1 MPGSSPVTVLS
12 RCNRPSRILVLAV
25 KLNRTLQRLEP
36 PHLTVR
42 WRLTLLY
49 SLIFLVCA
57 AALLALTY
65 GLFANF
71 AYTPPSSR

>member
-1 MPGSSPVTVLS
+1 M
-12 RCNRPSRILVLAV
+12 
-25 KLNRTLQRLEP
+25 KLNRVLQTLQL

-71 AYTPPSSR
+71 AYTPPKQPMNCRSRTRSSRR